1 MSEDIAKDKKVV
13 KKAFAMHD
21 KQSHEGEKT
30 NLSKLKKGGR
40 MKKEGGCV
48 GRYKEGGS
56 IKMKKDAADIKDI
69 QKIKLSKT
77 KKAAAPSA
85 AMMAEPTPFKKGGNV
100 KKYNMG
106 GMASY
111 DQAMQ
116 DPKAKKMMRDA
127 SLART
132 LKANP
137 ISETELSSISN
148 SDAAKGLRNYGRMYK
163 QGMGMKPDTA
173 YEYKKGGKAKKCAE
187 GGSLKSVDAEENPG
201 LAKLPT
207 NVRNKMGYAKKGGEV
222 KKMNVGGRSDIE
234 EVKENLYM
242 RPGENTTY
250 SKVRGI
256 GPAIAAS
263 RLKER
268 GVDVPG
274 LIANRARN
282 SSEDPYKKGGKV
294 KKYADG
300 GIVDNIKAVGKK
312 LYENVMGT
320 PEQNKAAAE
329 QEKRIAEK
337 DPSSYEAKYRKMT
350 GKKRGGKAC

>member
-1 MSEDIAKDKKVV
+1 MDGFKTSPKMQCFKEGGAVKYKSRHSEKSEMSEDIAKDKKVV

-85 AMMAEPTPFKKGGNV
+85 AMMAEPTPFKKGG
-100 KKYNMG
+100 
-106 GMASY
+106 
-111 DQAMQ
+111 
-116 DPKAKKMMRDA
+116 
-127 SLART
+127 
-132 LKANP
+132 
-137 ISETELSSISN
+137 
-148 SDAAKGLRNYGRMYK
+148 
-163 QGMGMKPDTA
+163 
-173 YEYKKGGKAKKCAE
+173 KAKKCAE

-222 KKMNVGGRSDIE
+222 KKC
-234 EVKENLYM
+234 
-242 RPGENTTY
+242 
-250 SKVRGI
+250 
-256 GPAIAAS
+256 
-263 RLKER
+263 
-268 GVDVPG
+268 
-274 LIANRARN
+274 
-282 SSEDPYKKGGKV
+282 
-294 KKYADG
+294 ADG

-312 LYENVMGT
+312 AYENVMGT

-337 DPSSYEAKYRKMT
+337 DPSSYEAKYRKLT
-350 GKKRGGKAC
+350 GKKEGGKAC